1 MKADLSAL
9 YDFVLK
15 ETAKW
20 EALNKVRT
28 INIDENENLEKV
40 TDPRANVNVQLDD
53 ISAEVYMHRAQIRD
67 ACLTIRGWDAKITQ
81 CLDSLDSIDKKFRS
95 TESIVA
101 RLDNTRIEMQE
112 LIAG

>member
-1 MKADLSAL
+1 MTMKEPTLRDQKEFVALKAQQTTLKTDVSAL

-40 TDPRANVNVQLDD
+40 TDPRANVNV
-53 ISAEVYMHRAQIRD
+53 
-67 ACLTIRGWDAKITQ
+67 
-81 CLDSLDSIDKKFRS
+81 
-95 TESIVA
+95 
-101 RLDNTRIEMQE
+101 
-112 LIAG
+112 